1 MRRIKKKIFY
11 GFNIS
16 LLLALGIVR
25 QCNPHVARLMARTP
39 VVSEGETADSAR
51 LEKKSPSASRKV
63 AGPQTPTRYADVWDE
78 FAGMEKPTYHRIRGV
93 VSYHKEFP
101 DLQDT
106 QLVAAKRW
114 GVAPVPNRQAAEARK
129 DELVYIGSC
138 PYYSIDKR
146 MNASIPYLVPRASEL
161 LQTIGRN
168 FLDSL
173 AVKGIPLHRIVVSSV
188 LRTEEDVTKLQRRN
202 PNATEQ
208 SCHLFGTTFD
218 ISYTTYETV
227 TPPGEQ
233 RRAVRNDSLKYVLSE
248 VLRDL
253 RKQERCFIKHEV
265 KQPCF
270 HITTR

>member
-1 MRRIKKKIFY
+1 MRRIKKKIY
-11 GFNIS
+11 LGFNAS
-16 LLLALGIVR
+16 LLLVLGVVR
-25 QCNPHVARLMARTP
+25 QCNPHVAELMAQP
-39 VVSEGETADSAR
+39 SVPGEVETNVFA
-51 LEKKSPSASRKV
+51 LEEREKLSYQENSKPEPSASLMN
-63 AGPQTPTRYADVWDE
+63 VWDSFKE
-78 FAGMEKPTYHRIRGV
+78 TETPRYHRIRGV

-101 DLQDT
+101 DLQET
-106 QLVAAKRW
+106 QIVAAKRW
-114 GVAPVPNRQAAEARK
+114 GVAPVPNREAAEARK

-138 PYYSIDKR
+138 PYYSIDKK
-146 MNASIPYLVPRASEL
+146 MNASIPYLVPRASQL

-173 AVKGIPLHRIVVSSV
+173 AVKGIPLHKIVVSSV
-188 LRTEEDVTKLQRRN
+188 LRTEEDVTRLQRRN

-218 ISYTTYETV
+218 ISYYSYETV
-227 TPPGEQ
+227 CPPGEQ
-233 RRAVRNDSLKYVLSE
+233 RRAVRNDSLKYVLCE

-253 RKQERCFIKHEV
+253 RNQGRCFVKHEI

>member
-51 LEKKSPSASRKV
+51 LEKKRPSASRKV

-106 QLVAAKRW
+106 QLAAAKQW

-129 DELVYIGSC
+129 DELVYIGS
-138 PYYSIDKR
+138 
-146 MNASIPYLVPRASEL
+146 SEL

>member
-1 MRRIKKKIFY
+1 MRRIKKKIFL
-11 GFNIS
+11 GFNTS
-16 LLLALGIVR
+16 LLIGLGIVR
-25 QCNPHVARLMARTP
+25 QCNPRVVEMMAHSMVSKEISMDSVAI
-39 VVSEGETADSAR
+39 E
-51 LEKKSPSASRKV
+51 EKKSVVTRKV
-63 AGPQTPTRYADVWDE
+63 VKSKPQTLYTDVWEE
-78 FAGMEKPTYHRIRGV
+78 FENMEKPRYHRIRGV

-106 QLVAAKRW
+106 QLAAAKQW
-114 GVAPVPNRQAAEARK
+114 GVLPVPNRKAAEARK

-138 PYYSIDKR
+138 PYYAIDKR

-227 TPPGEQ
+227 SSPGEN
-233 RRAVRNDSLKYVLSE
+233 RRAVRNDSLKYILSE

-253 RKQERCFIKHEV
+253 RKQGRCFIKHEV

>member
-1 MRRIKKKIFY
+1 MRRIKKKIFL
-11 GFNIS
+11 GFNTS
-16 LLLALGIVR
+16 LLIALGIVR
-25 QCNPHVARLMARTP
+25 QCNPHVVQLMAQTS
-39 VVSEGETADSAR
+39 VSEEVSADSAVV
-51 LEKKSPSASRKV
+51 EKKKPSAPRKLFKRK
-63 AGPQTPTRYADVWDE
+63 APATHTDVWEE
-78 FAGMEKPTYHRIRGV
+78 FAATENPRYHRIRGV

-106 QLVAAKRW
+106 QLVAAKQW
-114 GVAPVPNRQAAEARK
+114 GVSPVPNRKAAEARK

-138 PYYSIDKR
+138 PYYSVDKR

-227 TPPGEQ
+227 CPPGEQ

>member
-1 MRRIKKKIFY
+1 MPSVSHVVVKDSVAPVAQKPVKHKKI
-11 GFNIS
+11 
-16 LLLALGIVR
+16 LKA
-25 QCNPHVARLMARTP
+25 
-39 VVSEGETADSAR
+39 
-51 LEKKSPSASRKV
+51 KSPKAV
-63 AGPQTPTRYADVWDE
+63 ADVWDE
-78 FAGMEKPTYHRIRGV
+78 FAGTEAPRYHRIRGV

-106 QLVAAKRW
+106 QLVAAKQW
-114 GVAPVPNRQAAEARK
+114 GVTPVANREAAEARK
-129 DELVYIGSC
+129 SELVYIGSC

-146 MNASIPYLVPRASEL
+146 MNSSIPYLVPRASQL

-188 LRTEEDVTKLQRRN
+188 LRTGEDVAKLQRRN

-227 TPPGEQ
+227 CPPGEQ

-253 RKQERCFIKHEV
+253 RNQGRCFIKHEV

>member
-1 MRRIKKKIFY
+1 MRRIKKKIY
-11 GFNIS
+11 LGFNAS
-16 LLLALGIVR
+16 LLLVLGIVR
-25 QCNPHVARLMARTP
+25 QCNPHVAELMAKP
-39 VVSEGETADSAR
+39 SAPGEMETNVIA
-51 LEKKSPSASRKV
+51 LNEEKKHF
-63 AGPQTPTRYADVWDE
+63 PQEINKPKSLVSSVDVWDE
-78 FAGMEKPTYHRIRGV
+78 FERTESPRYHRIRGV
-93 VSYHKEFP
+93 VSYHKEFS
-101 DLQDT
+101 DLQET
-106 QLVAAKRW
+106 QIVAAKRW
-114 GVAPVPNRQAAEARK
+114 GVEPVPNREAAEARK
-129 DELVYIGSC
+129 NELVYIGSC
-138 PYYSIDKR
+138 PYYSIDKK
-146 MNASIPYLVPRASEL
+146 MNASIPYLVPRASQL

-173 AVKGIPLHRIVVSSV
+173 AVKGIPLHKVVVSSV

-218 ISYTTYETV
+218 ISYYSYETV
-227 TPPGEQ
+227 CPPGEQ

-253 RKQERCFIKHEV
+253 RNQGRCFVKHEI